1 MERLTRLD
9 GLRGVLAVY
18 VMLGH
23 ALPYTTLPAWTGA
36 PFLHGE
42 AAVDVFFAL
51 SGLVVINSLER
62 FNYQAAPFLAGR
74 ARRLL
79 PVYFVVLGL
88 AVGLIW
94 VGSPLPG
101 MPWIAPAS
109 LQADFWAI
117 GMPAQYLWH
126 LLAHITLTQGL
137 LPQGVLPWAYI
148 TLLGPAWSL
157 STEWQFYIVMA
168 VLMRRVR
175 SLTWFGVLLLVVA
188 VVYRAT
194 AGFLPAYWQF
204 SRAFLPDAAGFF
216 GLGVMSAVWL
226 RKGQVL
232 PLAAAVLMVGVLG
245 LFSGSPVRLLTP
257 LVWLLVLG
265 VQKYGVVPPLARL
278 LACRPVQYLGAVSY
292 PLYLLNAPVQRA
304 CALIIAPL
312 VHGNAAMFDWLW
324 LPLAVAAP
332 VLAAAVLHHAV
343 EKPFMQSPKRSMP
356 ISTSVSPPCR
366 NLGM

>member
-23 ALPYTTLPAWTGA
+23 ALPYTMLPTWAGA
-36 PFLHGE
+36 PFVHGE

-62 FNYQAAPFLAGR
+62 FNYRAGPFLAGR

-79 PVYFVVLGL
+79 PVYFTVLAL

-94 VGSPLPG
+94 LGSPLPE

-117 GMPAQYLWH
+117 GMPPQFIWH
-126 LLAHITLTQGL
+126 LLAHITLVQGL
-137 LPQGVLPWAYI
+137 LPQGLLPWAYI

-157 STEWQFYIVMA
+157 STEWQFYIIMA
-168 VLMRRVR
+168 LLMRRVR
-175 SLTWFGVLLLVVA
+175 SLTRFGILLLAVA
-188 VVYRAT
+188 VVYRVME
-194 AGFLPAYWQF
+194 GFLPVYWQF

-226 RKGQVL
+226 RKGHGL
-232 PLAAAVLMVGVLG
+232 PLAAAVLVVAALG
-245 LFSGSPVRLLTP
+245 LFSGAPVRLLTP
-257 LVWLLVLG
+257 LVWLLVLL
-265 VQKYGVVPPLARL
+265 VQKYGVMPPLARAL
-278 LACRPVQYLGAVSY
+278 DSRVVQYLGAISY

-304 CALIIAPL
+304 CAMLVAPL
-312 VHGNAAMFDWLW
+312 VHGSAAMFGWLW
-324 LPLAVAAP
+324 LPLALAAP
-332 VLAAAVLHHAV
+332 VLAAAILHHAV
-343 EKPFMQSPKRSMP
+343 EVRFMRAPRRLTP
-356 ISTSVSPPCR
+356 ISIPGSPPCR
-366 NLGM
+366 SLGR

>member
-9 GLRGVLAVY
+9 GLRGALAIY

-23 ALPYTTLPAWTGA
+23 ALPYTILPGWIGA
-36 PFLHGE
+36 PFAHGE

-62 FNYQAAPFLAGR
+62 FNYRPWPFLAGR
-74 ARRLL
+74 AKRLL
-79 PVYFVVLGL
+79 PVYFLVLGL

-94 VGSPLPG
+94 LGSPLPD
-101 MPWIAPAS
+101 MPWIAPGS
-109 LQADFWAI
+109 LPADFWAV
-117 GMPAQYLWH
+117 GMPAQFIWH
-126 LLAHITLTQGL
+126 FVAHVMLVQGL
-137 LPQGVLPWAYI
+137 LPNGVLPWAYI

-157 STEWQFYIVMA
+157 STEWQFYIVMV

-175 SLTWFGVLLLVVA
+175 NLAMFGVLLLAVA
-188 VVYRAT
+188 VIYRVM

-226 RKGQVL
+226 RKGHIL
-232 PLAAAVLMVGVLG
+232 PLAAAVLLVAMLG
-245 LFSGSPVRLLTP
+245 LVSGSPLRMFTP

-265 VQKYGVVPPLARL
+265 VQKYAVVAPLARL
-278 LACRPVQYLGAVSY
+278 LDSRAVQYLGVISY

-304 CALIIAPL
+304 CAMLVTPV
-312 VHGNAAMFDWLW
+312 VHGDAVLFGWLW
-324 LPLAVAAP
+324 LPLALAVP
-332 VLAAAVLHHAV
+332 VLLAAVLHHGV
-343 EKPFMQSPKRSMP
+343 EVRFMRGPKRSVR
-356 ISTSVSPPCR
+356 ISTPKSQPCH
-366 NLGM
+366 N